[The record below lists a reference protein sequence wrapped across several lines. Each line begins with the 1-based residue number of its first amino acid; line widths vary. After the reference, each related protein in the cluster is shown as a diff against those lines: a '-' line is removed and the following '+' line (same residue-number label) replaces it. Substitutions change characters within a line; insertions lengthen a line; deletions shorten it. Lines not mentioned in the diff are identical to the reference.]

1 MSNSVLSMKRHLATF
16 AGSLGLLASGPLLAA
31 PYSGT
36 AIAVPATIQAEHF
49 DTGGQRVSY
58 YDTTS
63 ANLGGMLRTRE
74 AVDIITAP
82 SSIGGYVVTNMDTG
96 EWMVYSFRVPT
107 TGSYDIDVRAS
118 STVATSAYRIDID
131 GKAAIGAVTVPNT
144 GSLNTYQWTSKRRV
158 SLAAGGHSLTV
169 ISNRGGYRIDSIRVT
184 AVTATAPAPAPA
196 PTAPTS
202 SAKLLFKSG
211 FDGGSLSAPPPTHCW
226 GTGCWQDIVGL
237 DSLSSFTW
245 PGTLADGTSK
255 LFHLTTPVTTTT
267 QTIGNYSLGRI
278 DFLTGPRGA
287 QSSALMQ
294 QISRNVNGTAP
305 MGNAPAQNA
314 LQFMPKRDPGDTYIS
329 YWLKLQPDMVQKMTN
344 LPAGPGIAG
353 GGTWRAIFALKTG
366 GQTSWG
372 EPADNGDYRIEAYV
386 MTHNNAQPYWV
397 LLGDNNAGGGAP
409 AVNTFRLENRNVP
422 VPVGQ
427 WFKVEFFWHR
437 STGSDGRVWMA
448 VNGKVIADRR
458 GANMGAWSQPINRVM
473 APLLYSGSTMPI
485 YQWVDDLE
493 IWNGFPPAGSNTPYA
508 PH

>member
-1 MSNSVLSMKRHLATF
+1 ML
-16 AGSLGLLASGPLLAA
+16 AGSIVLLACGTALAA

-36 AIAVPATIQAEHF
+36 AIAVPATFQAEHF

-63 ANLGGMLRTRE
+63 TNLGGMFRTRE
-74 AVDIITAP
+74 AVDIISAP
-82 SSIGGYVVTNMDTG
+82 SSIGGYVVSNMDTG
-96 EWMVYSFRVPT
+96 EWMVYSFRVAT
-107 TGSYDIDVRAS
+107 AGSYDIDVRAS
-118 STVATSAYRIDID
+118 STVTTSAYRIDID
-131 GKAAIGAVTVPNT
+131 AKAAIGAVTVQNT

-158 SLAAGGHSLTV
+158 SLAAGTHTLTV
-169 ISNRGGYRIDSIRVT
+169 ISDRGGFRLDAIRVSGVSV
-184 AVTATAPAPAPA
+184 AAPAPAPA
-196 PTAPTS
+196 PTST
-202 SAKLLFKSG
+202 AKLLFKSG
-211 FDGGSLSAPPPTHCW
+211 FDGGSLGAPPPSNCW

-237 DSLSSFTW
+237 DSLTGFTW
-245 PGTLADGTSK
+245 PGIIADGTSRV
-255 LFHLTTPVTTTT
+255 FHLTYPVTTTS
-267 QTIGNYSLGRI
+267 QTIGNYSFGRI

-305 MGNAPAQNA
+305 MGTAPAQNA
-314 LQFMPKRDPGDTYIS
+314 LQFMPKRDPGDMYIS
-329 YWLKLQPDMVQKMTN
+329 YWLKLQPDLLQKMTN
-344 LPAGPGIAG
+344 LPAGPGIAD
-353 GGTWRAIFALKTG
+353 GGTWRAVFALKTG

-386 MTHNNAQPYWV
+386 MTKNNTNPYWV

-409 AVNTFRLENRNVP
+409 AVNTFRMENRNVP

-427 WFKVEFFWHR
+427 WFKLEFFWHR
-437 STGSDGRVWMA
+437 SSGSDGRVWMA
-448 VNGKVIADRR
+448 VNGQVVADRR

-493 IWNGFPPAGSNTPYA
+493 IWNAFPPAGSNTPYA